1 MPVSVA
7 EPNGIAVTQHDV
19 IGACAPVYRLVE
31 VVTHR
36 VRVRE
41 LLEIRHI
48 AALHVVEPKGGG
60 AFAGGLR
67 LRGILGAEI
76 GWLWQAV
83 GARSHRDFNPGE
95 QAAVAAGR
103 TLRRGVL
110 QRAVQLLP
118 HLVEAVDGTRSVGVV
133 NKALAVSQLKGPRGQ
148 RIDLCDTRI
157 WRLGRKA

>member
-7 EPNGIAVTQHDV
+7 EPDGIAVTQHDV
-19 IGACAPVYRLVE
+19 ISARAAVYRLVE

-36 VRVRE
+36 VRVRK

-48 AALHVVEPKGGG
+48 AALHVVEPKGRG
-60 AFAGGLR
+60 AFTGGLCLGR
-67 LRGILGAEI
+67 ILGTEI
-76 GWLWQAV
+76 GRLWQAI
-83 GARSHRDFNPGE
+83 GPRPHRDLDPGE
-95 QAAVAAGR
+95 QAAVAARR
-103 TLRRGVL
+103 TLRGGVL